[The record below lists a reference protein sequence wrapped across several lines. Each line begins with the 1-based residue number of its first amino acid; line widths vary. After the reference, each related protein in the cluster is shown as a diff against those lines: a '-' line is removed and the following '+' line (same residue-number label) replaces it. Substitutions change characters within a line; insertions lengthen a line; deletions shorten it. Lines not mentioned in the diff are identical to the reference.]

1 MNFSGKY
8 NIQISI
14 LNYWNNMARITVE
27 DCLVRE
33 NNRFALVLLASKR
46 SKQLLGGAEAL
57 TDTRGN
63 KSIVSALREI
73 AAGKVRFMSTEEQ
86 FAFEERE
93 RELEAERVAALVS
106 HNSEKTNGHGV
117 ATIAPQIIFEKNNSE
132 SKIEEDA

>member
-1 MNFSGKY
+1 
-8 NIQISI
+8 
-14 LNYWNNMARITVE
+14 MARITVE